1 MVLCTKFFKKRAKE
15 FLPFVPDTVKSSW
28 SEKDGEVIEE
38 KSRVI
43 TISTSNGNVN
53 DSDRKCFDVPMIVI
67 LPVFSL
73 FFIAY
78 IIFSAVTG
86 NMRLNEWDPLS
97 KNSNQTFGSF
107 DFDQF
112 AHDIKDI
119 SNGSNIQSFQ
129 IQTAFVDIFE
139 TNSTEEVNKRSP
151 LPDIPTQS
159 SDSRSSNNFHEKLVS
174 DSRVIQEGEIK
185 LSDSDVYDA
194 IKPDINFKGKVWII
208 PVGYAIATAVS
219 FLWILC
225 MNCCAK
231 NCVRVSLWLGA
242 VINIVASFG
251 VLIIGG
257 YLHEQKM
264 NESHDEVLEST
275 FMLFCGVMSVIG
287 SIALLVIAI
296 FNCKSIQETTKFYQ
310 YASNILK
317 QRKTLFF
324 VILIFVFI
332 GGVVGSVTSFINSI
346 YSEYT
351 VGRKFHISTDAT
363 SIINFVLLVFAMLFL
378 YWFESFIC
386 DLSNMIVALTAAD
399 WCLSKKNEENRE
411 WPVCHAVK
419 YALRHNL
426 GVVAFGSLLKCLC
439 ELLEKLAKF
448 IAYVAF
454 LFWAFAFFLFG
465 CATCCNDSGKDSD
478 GKEKPQSLC
487 SCITSAFFQVMALMS
502 LLITLMFMGIA
513 KVILFI
519 SKRISSIIEAQC
531 DRIYVMSFLE
541 GKPFVESAKD
551 TFGLVMRNL
560 GTVVPFDIVGS
571 TVEVSIKWSI
581 TFFTNFICLLI
592 IKPDFFTSSTTK
604 VTDGWYILFGEAL
617 FLIFM
622 NETII
627 VNAYKSI
634 VNAIL
639 ICLLV
644 HEEER
649 KARKGNRQNPYLQN
663 TNVGLRRIFDNCNLC
678 DDEIRDNMEEITK
691 FGLKKICE
699 SGDQVRRYNEDEN
712 VETMDNYDE
721 FVVFYFEAHF
731 VDENNPGEEQ
741 VVIGIQQ
748 IDTNGAPVIELQQI
762 GKDGIPVIEE
772 GDGPSIEISF
782 EDEDSPN
789 DNRK

>member
-1 MVLCTKFFKKRAKE
+1 
-15 FLPFVPDTVKSSW
+15 
-28 SEKDGEVIEE
+28 
-38 KSRVI
+38 
-43 TISTSNGNVN
+43 
-53 DSDRKCFDVPMIVI
+53 
-67 LPVFSL
+67 
-73 FFIAY
+73 
-78 IIFSAVTG
+78 
-86 NMRLNEWDPLS
+86 MRLNEWDPLS

-257 YLHEQKM
+257 
-264 NESHDEVLEST
+264 
-275 FMLFCGVMSVIG
+275 
-287 SIALLVIAI
+287 
-296 FNCKSIQETTKFYQ
+296 
-310 YASNILK
+310 
-317 QRKTLFF
+317 
-324 VILIFVFI
+324 
-332 GGVVGSVTSFINSI
+332 
-346 YSEYT
+346 
-351 VGRKFHISTDAT
+351 
-363 SIINFVLLVFAMLFL
+363 
-378 YWFESFIC
+378 FIC

-571 TVEVSIKWSI
+571 TVE
-581 TFFTNFICLLI
+581 
-592 IKPDFFTSSTTK
+592 PDFFTSSTTK